1 MIDLDSSHRS
11 VPAKAKA
18 KQRLPLLRRLWG
30 TKLHV
35 AGVAHGT
42 DSCKACDA
50 LFRLYAAAARA
61 QNR

>member
-1 MIDLDSSHRS
+1 VIDVDSSQRS

-18 KQRLPLLRRLWG
+18 KQRLPLLKRPRSA
-30 TKLHV
+30 KLHV